1 MNLSMDNLVRVYENV
16 LDKDTCV
23 KLIEKFEAH
32 TEHQEK
38 MQDNKMSFT
47 QIDFRKNMSGWK
59 IEMANLIDICF
70 PYITKYK
77 EEFDPIWPE
86 RHAFESFKIKR
97 YMPDGI
103 DEFPRHVDVS
113 SYENAR
119 RFLVFFLYLN
129 DNEAGETMV
138 DNVVS
143 KCKQGNMLVFP
154 PMWTHPHSGEKPT
167 KKPKYIV
174 GSYLHYT

>member
-1 MNLSMDNLVRVYENV
+1 MDNLVRVYENV
-16 LDKDTCV
+16 LDKDTCI

-86 RHAFESFKIKR
+86 RHAFESYQCQTRDRK
-97 YMPDGI
+97 D
-103 DEFPRHVDVS
+103 VNVS
-113 SYENAR
+113 SNVDTPTQWR
-119 RFLVFFLYLN
+119 
-129 DNEAGETMV
+129 ETH
-138 DNVVS
+138 
-143 KCKQGNMLVFP
+143 KETKIYRGKL
-154 PMWTHPHSGEKPT
+154 PT
-167 KKPKYIV
+167 LYIV
-174 GSYLHYT
+174 LDKLL